1 MSVWKVFVDFRI
13 FISNLFEIGI
23 SNSSNHQMGGGGR
36 EGTGEENESDAS
48 LEQTEGL

>member
-23 SNSSNHQMGGGGR
+23 SNSSNHQMGGVR